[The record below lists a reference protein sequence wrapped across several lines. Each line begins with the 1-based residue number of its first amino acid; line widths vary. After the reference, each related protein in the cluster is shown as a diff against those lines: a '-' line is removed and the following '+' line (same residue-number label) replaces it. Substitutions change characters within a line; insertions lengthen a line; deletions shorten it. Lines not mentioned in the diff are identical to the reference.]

1 MRNDNTSLMFA
12 TIATILLTISLAQ
25 RESARIRSFSNPY
38 FSEFGLNTKRYA
50 VSLRIQFD
58 CRKIGTRKTPNT
70 DTLHAVQ
77 YKIDPAQKTD
87 IDA

>member
-1 MRNDNTSLMFA
+1 MFA
-12 TIATILLTISLAQ
+12 SIATILLIISLGQ
-25 RESARIRSFSNPY
+25 CESARIRSFSGPCLSA
-38 FSEFGLNTKRYA
+38 FELNTKRYT

-77 YKIDPAQKTD
+77 YKIDPPQKTD
-87 IDA
+87 INA

>member
-1 MRNDNTSLMFA
+1 MFA
-12 TIATILLTISLAQ
+12 SIATILLIISLAQ
-25 RESARIRSFSNPY
+25 CESARIRSFSGPY
-38 FSEFGLNTKRYA
+38 FSAFELNAKGYA
-50 VSLRIQFD
+50 ESLRIQFD

-77 YKIDPAQKTD
+77 YMIDPPQKAD